1 MDIQDVFMC
10 NFVSIH
16 TDTKRQQRVRMHYSH
31 TCLNERVDVQHE
43 SLSPADDEL
52 INAGDGVRPATQ

>member
-1 MDIQDVFMC
+1 MRIDRLSSRRHIFICQC
-10 NFVSIH
+10 S
-16 TDTKRQQRVRMHYSH
+16 Q

-52 INAGDGVRPATQ
+52 IDAGDGMRPATQ